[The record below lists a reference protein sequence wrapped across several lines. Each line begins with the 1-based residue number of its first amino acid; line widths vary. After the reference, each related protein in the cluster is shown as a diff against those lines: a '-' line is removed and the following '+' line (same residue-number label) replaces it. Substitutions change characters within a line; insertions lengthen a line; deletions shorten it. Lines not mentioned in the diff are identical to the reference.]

1 MLGLRPVTR
10 GFTLLELLIVMA
22 IVAIVATLAAPSFNG
37 VLERQRVR
45 TVADMLRSSIDL
57 ARSEAVKRNTPITVS
72 RVSDDWNKG
81 WQVLAGAE
89 VVYEA
94 PAQPSAAC
102 DPACSRRRC
111 AGKKY
116 KTFCK
121 DTDGRRGSAR
131 DGAPHCRSAAWSACR
146 ALAPRCTPKP
156 PETA

>member
-94 PAQPSAAC
+94 PAQPSASITASHTNVQFTGNGRANASASFSIV
-102 DPACSRRRC
+102 PAS
-111 AGKKY
+111 G
-116 KTFCK
+116 
-121 DTDGRRGSAR
+121 DTTHASCVEISLSGR
-131 DGAPHCRSAAWSACR
+131 PRSAKGEC
-146 ALAPRCTPKP
+146 
-156 PETA
+156 